1 MSYLA
6 FSKRWANYLTV
17 KTGLS
22 HEKELILTYIIEVLT
37 LNVLS
42 VVIALMLGM
51 LLGVLPGT
59 ATGIFIATLF
69 RHTAGGA
76 HSNSP
81 WRCGIITVTIYPL
94 IALSAV
100 KLSMLEKS
108 YTDILTASTILVGLV
123 AMILLAP
130 VDSPAAPIISPSRR
144 KRLKISA
151 LIIMLV
157 LSVLL
162 IVLSQSPWDYARQL
176 QLCIAISIAWLS
188 LMLTK
193 QGHKII
199 SFVDNIKLG

>member
-17 KTGLS
+17 RTGLS
-22 HEKELILTYIIEVLT
+22 HEKELVLTYVIEVLT
-37 LNVLS
+37 LNLINIVA
-42 VVIALMLGM
+42 ALMLGM
-51 LLGVLPGT
+51 LFGVLPGT
-59 ATGIFIATLF
+59 ATGIFIATLY

-81 WRCGIITVTIYPL
+81 WRCGIITITIYPL

-100 KLSMLEKS
+100 KLSTLGKS
-108 YTDILTASTILVGLV
+108 YADILTASAIILGFV

-151 LIIMLV
+151 LIIMLT
-157 LSVLL
+157 LSALL
-162 IVLSQSPWDYARQL
+162 VVLSQITWDYARQL
-176 QLCIAISIAWLS
+176 QMCIVVCIVWLS

-193 QGHKII
+193 QGHKLI